1 MRASCRLLS
10 KQREGRTHHERRLKR
25 RRARLSDR
33 LPIRRRGARGKR
45 LGRQPID
52 ADKVQAALK
61 LVEAGLSP
69 TKAASQLGLGRS
81 TVYREVAAAG
91 LSRSACRDASAM
103 FPAARTNVFRF
114 RSSDPR
120 GRKSW
125 SMHGRSKTAD
135 DSELHHEWTVPI
147 GELKSINLG
156 SSAQQ
161 NPPYILEAAVRF
173 TFSVIVSQLTNVAL
187 PFLATNPY
195 CCQVNANRS
204 SNNLSDS
211 AGQLKR
217 GGILMPG
224 IANE

>member
-1 MRASCRLLS
+1 VFGAIA
-10 KQREGRTHHERRLKR
+10 HFERRLIAERTKDGIAA
-25 RRARLSDR
+25 AR
-33 LPIRRRGARGKR
+33 ARGKR

-187 PFLATNPY
+187 PSIT
-195 CCQVNANRS
+195 RS
-204 SNNLSDS
+204 STTLR
-211 AGQLKR
+211 LIR
-217 GGILMPG
+217 V
-224 IANE
+224 